1 MAKTRLS
8 GSGFEGWQIFDFG
21 YLRSGFGFEGIP
33 GVAARPEVDRLVRDA
48 PAFEGALVH
57 ALILRIGFW
66 VSGEGFRVSGF
77 GLRVSGFGFQV
88 SGFWLR
94 VSCFLIRISGFRFRV
109 LGFGSRSSSFW
120 FWDFC
125 THSQDT
131 NL

>member
-1 MAKTRLS
+1 VAKTRLS

-66 VSGEGFRVSGF
+66 VSGEGFGVSGF
-77 GLRVSGFGFQV
+77 GFRVSGFGFGV
-88 SGFWLR
+88 SGFG
-94 VSCFLIRISGFRFRV
+94 FLASGFLFLVSDFRF
-109 LGFGSRSSSFW
+109 
-120 FWDFC
+120 
-125 THSQDT
+125 
-131 NL
+131 